1 MFKIDTGYTGPA
13 AEYTRDPIS
22 AQVDDGQDIT
32 ITTPAQ
38 LRKWFKLVSENL
50 RSFHDEDELKE
61 YWASEN
67 LLLDAI
73 YLYCIQSYE
82 ELASIYAAR
91 LQTATHDND
100 PGPDDCGW

>member
-73 YLYCIQSYE
+73 HLYCIQSSE

-91 LQTATHDND
+91 LQAATHDE
-100 PGPDDCGW
+100 PEPDSIW